1 MTWMRHAVPAA
12 FSSRA
17 FRIAGPTSPTLV
29 QVMPTAPYTIP
40 TCISALAQPD
50 CLGRKEQKLQQ
61 EKDEP
66 GLEQEEEQDG
76 ARVLTK
82 PSAILA

>member
-1 MTWMRHAVPAA
+1 MPAA

-17 FRIAGPTSPTLV
+17 FRIAGPTSPTFV
-29 QVMPTAPYTIP
+29 HVMPTAPYTIP

-50 CLGRKEQKLQQ
+50 CLRRKEQKLQQ
-61 EKDEP
+61 EKDEEP
-66 GLEQEEEQDG
+66 GPEQEEEQEG

>member
-1 MTWMRHAVPAA
+1 MPAA

-17 FRIAGPTSPTLV
+17 FRIAGPTSPTFV

-61 EKDEP
+61 EKDEEP
-66 GLEQEEEQDG
+66 GPAEEEEEEWAG
-76 ARVLTK
+76 VLTK